1 MSKNNTERQ
10 EKISRLVE
18 DKEEIVTV
26 DELSALFKVSKATIR
41 RDLEELS
48 SQGLVRRQHGGASK
62 AVIKSKEPPLLQRSS
77 LLSEEKKKIG
87 KAAADLIADGE
98 TIFLGSGSTVLEV
111 ARQLKDK
118 KGISVISNSLPVIN
132 AINSFLDINIIVVGG
147 MLRKSEQSMLGHITE
162 KALKEL
168 RADKVIMGIQ
178 GIHLDYGLTN
188 NYLPETTIDR
198 NIINISEKVI
208 IVADHT
214 KFGQIN
220 SAFVADCSLVDT
232 FVTDSGISP
241 ELSSAIINNGLSLIV
256 AK

>member
-198 NIINISEKVI
+198 NIINISEKLI